1 MLSVAGVGAAVVLS
15 TATSADCRWLVAG
28 VESTC
33 SRVARHPIVH
43 YTSSRRWGQGPAT
56 EQLPQGLAACVVGVD
71 TLVCEETVI
80 AQCGTFPHLMRGLL
94 HQRQAP
100 ALLADHVRVVF
111 PYTYLLLRQ
120 GEWVNQDCSLVLPRF
135 ELDFYRACPKLHSP
149 PPPLNLVYP
158 VAVTVHGDT
167 DDLLDSVLA
176 RLLGLRLFAWNIKII
191 ASGCSVVLGYP
202 ECRGFGT
209 DTSALAAPVHFI
221 PEHSRISWLTF
232 QVALCF

>member
-1 MLSVAGVGAAVVLS
+1 MLSVVGVGVAVVLS
-15 TATSADCRWLVAG
+15 TAASADCRWLVAG
-28 VESTC
+28 VAATY

-43 YTSSRRWGQGPAT
+43 HTSSRRWGQGPAM
-56 EQLPQGLAACVVGVD
+56 EQLHQGLAACVVGVD
-71 TLVCEETVI
+71 TLVCEELVI

-120 GEWVNQDCSLVLPRF
+120 GEWVSQDCSLEFPRF
-135 ELDFYRACPKLHSP
+135 ELDFYRDCPILHSP

-158 VAVTVHGDT
+158 VAVTVHDDT

-176 RLLGLRLFAWNIKII
+176 RLLDLRLFAWNIKII
-191 ASGCSVVLGYP
+191 DSGCSVILGYI

-209 DTSALAAPVHFI
+209 DTSAPVEPVHFI
-221 PEHSRISWLTF
+221 SEHSRISCLTF
-232 QVALCF
+232 QMALCF